1 MFPEC
6 KLDTQRTPLLFILD
20 GQLEDHIC
28 PNMSGGVLV
37 LEQGMVFLCKLALG
51 TEIMKVKMVDD
62 NGNAVACVNGVAL
75 VLVECDVPDHIKL
88 IVPTECEQSDHSES
102 DGVPLVL
109 GHVISHLVR
118 LGDKL
123 SVDNVIKW
131 LILISSCMMILETT
145 GQPENRG

>member
-1 MFPEC
+1 
-6 KLDTQRTPLLFILD
+6 
-20 GQLEDHIC
+20 
-28 PNMSGGVLV
+28 
-37 LEQGMVFLCKLALG
+37 MVFLCKLALG